1 MKNFIDSKI
10 FNYSLSK
17 SSKEP
22 KILNDLNRETHLKIL
37 NPRMLSG
44 HYQGRI
50 LSLVS
55 KIIKPKTVL
64 EIGTY
69 TSCSNNLFI
78 RRS

>member
-44 HYQGRI
+44 VFI
-50 LSLVS
+50 LL
-55 KIIKPKTVL
+55 IIMKN
-64 EIGTY
+64 Y
-69 TSCSNNLFI
+69 
-78 RRS
+78 